1 MTQLLIV
8 GRSLSTRTIKL
19 KYNLFMGF
27 NEPHFWQN
35 FWPNF
40 WADLI
45 VGVVITGLISWIIR
59 SMSKA
64 EVRGTAEVTILDEA
78 SQRIKFAIRNTGRTK
93 FEPND
98 VFWFVFMEIGFY
110 SQQAIGFPIDNVER
124 NFRQFYAGTT
134 DIGGKTFHAFKG
146 MTNAPIFPDNYLHIA
161 TGDFDR
167 HPRDNFIIY
176 YFLKTAYGNFPKG
189 LKYDKD
195 DNPLLETMGKLRIHL
210 GSARK

>member
-1 MTQLLIV
+1 
-8 GRSLSTRTIKL
+8 
-19 KYNLFMGF
+19 MGF
-27 NEPHFWQN
+27 NNPDFWRN

-59 SMSKA
+59 SMTKA
-64 EVRGTAEVTILDEA
+64 EARGVAEVKILDEE
-78 SQRIKFAIRNTGRTK
+78 SQRIKLAIRNTGRTK
-93 FEPND
+93 FETND
-98 VFWFVFMEIGFY
+98 VLWFVFMEMGFY

-124 NFRQFYAGTT
+124 NFRQFYAGT
-134 DIGGKTFHAFKG
+134 INMEGKTFHAFKG
-146 MTNAPIFPDNYLHIA
+146 ITNAPIFPDNYLHIA
-161 TGDFDR
+161 IGDFDR
-167 HPRDNFIIY
+167 PSRDHFAIF

-195 DNPLLETMGKLRIHL
+195 DTPLIETMGKLRIHI